1 MKVMC
6 WKIKNYDLMF
16 LQILKC
22 IPEKGKFDNL
32 NVIFNFYLIQKIVV
46 VVVVPTETKLKIIFI
61 YCLGYLMILTS

>member
-1 MKVMC
+1 
-6 WKIKNYDLMF
+6 MF
-16 LQILKC
+16 LQILKR

-46 VVVVPTETKLKIIFI
+46 VVVLPTETKLKIIFI